1 MAGVMDRVYLTDRH
15 GVTWAIFEE
24 SLDGDTPD
32 AARGN
37 GSSWLSFETDLE
49 VRRLWN
55 YPDDWRRLSDWQL
68 DALRRRAS
76 TVVARFPR
84 GERRAAASAKD
95 APDSTAR

>member
-1 MAGVMDRVYLTDRH
+1 MDRLHLTDRQ

-84 GERRAAASAKD
+84 GERRAVSGTDASD
-95 APDSTAR
+95 NTTR